1 MAQQSGGFW
10 RVTFSSLKVPNYRLY
25 FTGQSISLIG
35 TWMQMTAQSWLVL
48 ELTHSST
55 DLGLAVALQTLPVLL
70 LGPYGGVVADRS
82 DKRRLMIGLQAAM
95 GVQALVMGLLVVLGS
110 IQFWQV
116 CLMAVILGLN
126 NAFENS
132 ARQSFVREMVGKD
145 ELRNAITLN
154 SVTVNAA
161 RAVGPGIGGILIA
174 TVGTGV
180 CFLLNAASFVAVVTS
195 LLLMDRSA
203 LRPTTPT
210 PRAAGQLREGL
221 RYAAGVPA
229 IAVPLAM
236 MGLVGLLA
244 YEFQVS
250 LPVLASHTFHGDS
263 ETYGFMTAAMGVGA
277 VVGGLFTAA
286 RGRTGV
292 RPMIIAA
299 TGFGAGI
306 MVTAFAPMLALAYVA
321 MLFVGWASVS
331 FIAIGNSTVQLAARP
346 EMRGRVVALWQVAFQ
361 GTTPIGGPLIGWVI
375 ALSDPRIG
383 LAVGA
388 VACLV
393 AALGAY
399 LYAGRGRPPASG
411 TDDGQPPVPGRATRE
426 SRSSQ
431 DPQSSQDPRSSRHPQ
446 SGAAGELSQ
455 PG

>member
-1 MAQQSGGFW
+1 VAQQSGGFW

-25 FTGQSISLIG
+25 FTGQSVSLIG

-48 ELTHSST
+48 QLTHSST

-70 LGPYGGVVADRS
+70 LGPYGGVIADRS
-82 DKRRLMIGLQAAM
+82 DKRRLMIGLQIAM
-95 GVQALVMGLLVVLGS
+95 GVQALVLGLLVVLGTVR
-110 IQFWQV
+110 FWQV
-116 CLMAVILGLN
+116 CLLAVILGLN

-161 RAVGPGIGGILIA
+161 RAIGPGIGGILIA

-203 LRPTTPT
+203 LRPSPPT

-221 RYAAGVPA
+221 RYAAGVPS

-250 LPVLASHTFHGDS
+250 LPVLASHTFHGNS
-263 ETYGFMTAAMGVGA
+263 ETYGFMTASMGTGA

-286 RGRTGV
+286 RGRTGI
-292 RPMIIAA
+292 RPMIIAS
-299 TGFGAGI
+299 TGFGLGI
-306 MVTAFAPMLALAYVA
+306 LVSAFAPALALTYAA
-321 MLFVGWASVS
+321 LLFVGWASVS

-388 VACLV
+388 AACLV

-399 LYAGRGRPPASG
+399 LYTGRGRPTAPG
-411 TDDGQPPVPGRATRE
+411 TDDRPSSPDQATRH
-426 SRSSQ
+426 
-431 DPQSSQDPRSSRHPQ
+431 PRH
-446 SGAAGELSQ
+446 GAAGELSQ